1 LCFQLSLPFGS
12 TKVPM
17 QQQLLIIG
25 YVWPEPKTTAA
36 GTRMLQ
42 LIQLF
47 QENGWQITFASTA
60 SKTSFSENLNSLGV
74 TEIEIELNDSGF
86 DAMVKNLQPNAVLFD
101 RFFTEEQF
109 GWRIAE
115 NCPDALRILDTE
127 DLHFLRQ
134 YREAVLKN
142 TTSSLYSD
150 VTKREIAAIYRCDL
164 SLIISEKEMEL
175 LLETFHLPAGILH
188 YLPFL
193 EAPLLKNEIENLP
206 SFSEREHLIFFG
218 NFKHKPNVDTAVYLK
233 KDIWPLLKNT
243 LPDTEL
249 HIYGAYATQQLLEF
263 NNPKDGFFVHDWVE
277 DLDKVLQHSRL
288 LVAPL
293 RFGAGLKGKIIQ
305 AIRNGTV
312 IVTTAIGAE
321 GIFSLDYNV
330 GNDLHAFAAL
340 VNDLYSD
347 EQQWLKRQRDAFEV
361 LNKQFDSN
369 KYSAQFFLKLATLFN
384 DISSHR
390 QSNFVGLML
399 QYHLHQSSKYLS
411 KWIEEKHKKQ
421 M

>member
-1 LCFQLSLPFGS
+1 
-12 TKVPM
+12 
-17 QQQLLIIG
+17 
-25 YVWPEPKTTAA
+25 VWPEPKTTAA

-47 QENGWQITFASTA
+47 QGSGWQIAFASTA
-60 SKTSFSENLNSLGV
+60 AKTSFSENLNSLGV
-74 TEIEIELNDSGF
+74 TEIEIELNDSSF
-86 DAMVKNLQPNAVLFD
+86 DAMIKNLQPNAVLFD

-109 GWRIAE
+109 GWRVVE

-134 YREAVLKN
+134 YREAVLKK
-142 TTSSLYSD
+142 TTSNLYSD

-175 LLETFHLPAGILH
+175 LLKTFHLPTEILH

-193 EAPLLKNEIENLP
+193 ETPLSKNEIENLP

-218 NFKHKPNVDTAVYLK
+218 NFKHKPNVDAVVYLK
-233 KDIWPLLKNT
+233 RDIWPLLKNI
-243 LPDTEL
+243 LPDAEL
-249 HIYGAYATQQLLEF
+249 HIYGAYATQQLLQF
-263 NNPKDGFFVHDWVE
+263 NNPKDRFFVQDWVE

-305 AIRNGTV
+305 AIRNGAV
-312 IVTTAIGAE
+312 VVTTAIGAE
-321 GIFSLDYNV
+321 GIFSSTYSS
-330 GNDLHAFAAL
+330 GNDLHAFVAL
-340 VNDLYSD
+340 VNELYSD
-347 EQQWLKRQRDAFEV
+347 EQQWLKHQRDAFDV
-361 LNKQFDSN
+361 LNVQFDSS
-369 KYSAQFFLKLATLFN
+369 KYSAQFFLKLASLFN
-384 DISSHR
+384 NLSSHR

-399 QYHLHQSSKYLS
+399 YYHLHKSLKYLS
-411 KWIEEKHKKQ
+411 KWIEEKNKN
-421 M
+421 

>member
-1 LCFQLSLPFGS
+1 
-12 TKVPM
+12 M
-17 QQQLLIIG
+17 QKQLLIIG

-42 LIQLF
+42 LIHLF
-47 QENGWQITFASTA
+47 QENCWKIAFASTA
-60 SKTSFSENLNSLGV
+60 AKTSFSENLNSLGV
-74 TEIEIELNDSGF
+74 TEIDIELNDSGF
-86 DAMVKNLQPNAVLFD
+86 DTMVKKLQPNAVLFD
-101 RFFTEEQF
+101 RFYTEEQF
-109 GWRIAE
+109 GWRVAE

-134 YREAVLKN
+134 YRETVFKN
-142 TTSSLYSD
+142 TASNLYSD
-150 VTKREIAAIYRCDL
+150 LTKREIAAIYRCDL

-175 LLETFHLPAGILH
+175 LLKTFRLPTEILH

-193 EAPLLKNEIENLP
+193 ETPVSKNEIENLP

-218 NFKHKPNVDTAVYLK
+218 NFKHRPNVDAVVYLK
-233 KDIWPLLKNT
+233 KDIWPLLKNI
-243 LPDTEL
+243 LPDAEI

-263 NNPKDGFFVHDWVE
+263 NNPRDRFFVHDWVE
-277 DLDKVLQHSRL
+277 DLDKILQHSRL

-312 IVTTAIGAE
+312 FVTTAIGAE
-321 GIFSLDYNV
+321 GIFPLSYSNGVGDNLD
-330 GNDLHAFAAL
+330 AFVAL
-340 VNDLYSD
+340 VNKLYND

-361 LNKQFDSN
+361 LNKQFDSS
-369 KYSAQFFLKLATLFN
+369 KYSAQFFPKLATLFN
-384 DISSHR
+384 ILSSHR

-399 QYHLHQSSKYLS
+399 HFHLHQSTKYLS
-411 KWIEEKHKKQ
+411 KWIEEKHKN
-421 M
+421 